1 MTQKP
6 NPTNKIWQAGFDDG
20 AKGARAK
27 SKLPTYL
34 AGHKAGSDAARDA
47 KTIADER
54 LNPTPPAPK
63 ISAPSAVSEPT
74 PQPKPRH
81 PRPGGHKARRAQII
95 AQTDPTSPS
104 STPVT
109 PKSPRNATPES
120 DAPKTSRKHA
130 KPQKPKR
137 FAAHFIAPRG
147 RGQPTKYNDSLAS
160 TILRLM
166 TTGMSLKRI
175 CDQPGMPCADS
186 VYYWQAIH
194 PDFSVRYA
202 RAMLDRAQ
210 FWAEEILDI
219 SDDGSNDWVEQ
230 QRNGKTVMVGDH
242 EHIQRSRLRVDT
254 RKFLMAKLDPKRWG
268 DKIQVSGDADNPLQ
282 ISVRDLAKEQHAL
295 SPPELAA
302 LQAFAEA
309 RRNATEIESVNAG
322 STDASESD

>member
-1 MTQKP
+1 MTRKP
-6 NPTNKIWQAGFDDG
+6 NLTNKIWQAGFDDG

-27 SKLPTYL
+27 SRLPTYL

-47 KTIADER
+47 KAIADER
-54 LNPTPPAPK
+54 LNPIPLAPK
-63 ISAPSAVSEPT
+63 ISASPAVSEPA
-74 PQPKPRH
+74 PQPKPTK

-95 AQTDPTSPS
+95 AQTDPTSPT

-109 PKSPRNATPES
+109 PKSPRNATAES
-120 DAPKTSRKHA
+120 DGSQTSRKIA

-137 FAAHFIAPRG
+137 KTIRPDNYTFG
-147 RGQPTKYNDSLAS
+147 RPSKYNESVASEVLNLMQAGLSL
-160 TILRLM
+160 R
-166 TTGMSLKRI
+166 RI
-175 CDQPGMPCADS
+175 CALPNMPPAFS
-186 VYYWQAIH
+186 VYHWQATH
-194 PDFSVRYA
+194 PDFSQRYA
-202 RAMLDRAQ
+202 RAQLDRAQ

-230 QRNGKTVMVGDH
+230 QRNGRTVMVADH

-268 DKIQVSGDADNPLQ
+268 DKIQVGGDADNPLQ

-309 RRNATEIESVNAG
+309 RRNATEIESNDSSA
-322 STDASESD
+322 TDPSETD

>member
-6 NPTNKIWQAGFDDG
+6 NPSNKIWQAGFDDG

-27 SKLPTYL
+27 SRLPTYL
-34 AGHKAGSDAARDA
+34 AGHKAGSDTSRDA
-47 KTIADER
+47 KGVGDER

-63 ISAPSAVSEPT
+63 ISA
-74 PQPKPRH
+74 
-81 PRPGGHKARRAQII
+81 
-95 AQTDPTSPS
+95 QTDPTSPS
-104 STPVT
+104 STTVT

-120 DAPKTSRKHA
+120 NAPQTSRKHA

-230 QRNGKTVMVGDH
+230 QRNGRTVMVADH

-282 ISVRDLAKEQHAL
+282 VSVRDLAKEQHAL

-302 LQAFAEA
+302 LHAFAEA
-309 RRNATEIESVNAG
+309 RRNATEIELSDSS
-322 STDASESD
+322 STDASETD